1 MVHNSEAAT
10 GSVLK
15 EEVFLEISQKKKE
28 KSCARFAFLIILQA
42 CLQQK
47 KKSDSVAVVF
57 L

>member
-15 EEVFLEISQKKKE
+15 EEVFLEISQNSQE
-28 KSCARFAFLIILQA
+28 KSCARFAFLIKLQA
-42 CLQQK
+42 CLQLYQ
-47 KKSDSVAVVF
+47 KSDSVAVVF